1 MNQNQSRAERSDS
14 VQYRKT
20 VRSDSSNQ
28 QRQYSGG
35 VSTKGGG
42 GASSAS
48 TSLSNRS
55 FKKYNNNAPVA
66 QQGARPWNV
75 DSSDSSAVHSVNNG
89 AHQLQP
95 AQRVPEAPTS
105 KIPSNLNPTEASL
118 KTTRPVPKSPSSNV
132 SLAAAPSN
140 VSSDSK
146 APETPTSGDA
156 SKSYPMQFGSIST
169 VITNVMQI
177 PARTSSAPPNL
188 DEQKK
193 DQERYDSSRKAPALP
208 TPSISKQHFHKK
220 DAGIHDRPNS
230 GEAHLASRPKR
241 DAQVSAAQPGIQTQR
256 PAVHLIPNMPM
267 QFPFHQQQIVQFG
280 GQNPQIQSQALSGPM
295 PIPMSLPLGNPS
307 VQHSMFVQGIQPHL
321 MQPQAMMH
329 QGQGLNFP
337 PQIGPQLPHQLGNMG
352 MSLVPQFPQQ
362 APVKYNGSRKTVK
375 ITHPETHEEL
385 RLDSSPAPR
394 LHPSAQ
400 SQSQPISSFPP
411 NMPMNF
417 YPSSYN
423 AAPHFYPPA
432 SSVPL
437 GSTHVPPNS
446 QPPRLHNQVTVKSP
460 IISHAEKDPLP
471 PSGSLS
477 VGKAEASKPSRL
489 KAEPPVSSLSS
500 SSQPKAGLGV
510 SHVSVTSSSPVTV
523 ERDVPYSASGS
534 TSMDVSVSAST
545 RSSDGSRV
553 GASHP
558 DSFNDMP
565 KRPGSRGQQEQDLS
579 LYTSLLTLP
588 SQLPDVA
595 TTEAKHIPSES
606 AKDPLLTAVAT
617 SSEASSM
624 TGEGAIEENTGNTNK
639 GLGMLVLDSTQ
650 SEPEAIGGF
659 EQAEAISAESSVE
672 NSMKSLTLKSP
683 EMIGKLK
690 ENPNKEVASINSGS
704 SEHTREKSEQLSRFC
719 SNDVER
725 EGTLAV
731 AAGISSGEKLESSVP
746 VTALNKN
753 EIMGCSTG
761 VLVSPSPF
769 SVKEKGSDANV
780 AKGAA
785 PKGKKKKK
793 ELYRK
798 AEAASTS
805 SDLYMAYKGPEEKKE
820 TITNVK
826 SSEKPSSVSEDKTSI
841 GVSQENVAASE
852 KPALNKVE
860 PDDWED
866 AAEISSPQLGTSRNE
881 NEDNDDG
888 DGSTTKKYSR
898 DFLLKFLELWTDLPE
913 GFEITSDIADSLI
926 VSSINLPR
934 ESYPSPGRSVDRHI
948 GGSRPDR
955 RGSGLGDEDKWNK
968 FPGPPMVGRG
978 DMWND
983 VGYMNNAVG
992 FRPGQGGNNGVL
1004 RNPRA
1009 QTPQYAGG
1017 ILSGPMQSLGPQGN
1031 LQRNNVDSDRWQR
1044 GAGFTKD
1051 LMPYPQTPMQVMHKA
1066 ENKYEVGKVSDE
1078 EEAKQRQLKGILNK
1092 LTPQNFEKLFQQVKQ
1107 VNIDNVITLSGVISQ
1122 IFDKAL
1128 MEPTFC
1134 EMYANFCFHLAAEL
1148 PDLSVDNEKI
1158 TFKRLLLNKCQEEF
1172 ERGEREE
1179 EEANKAEEEGE
1190 VKQTAE
1196 EREEKRLR
1204 ARRRM
1209 LGNIR
1214 LIGELYKKRML
1225 TERIMHECINKL
1237 LGQYQNPDEENIE
1250 ALCKLMSTIG
1260 GMIDHPKAKEHMDAY
1275 YNFMAQLSNNMKLSS
1290 RVRFMLKDAIDLR
1303 KNKWQQRRKVE
1314 GPKKIEEVHR
1324 DAAQERAQV
1333 GRLGRT
1339 PSMGNSSRRGPPMDF
1354 GARSPGMLS
1363 SPNYHISGFR
1373 GAPPQLRGYGSQ
1385 DVRTDERHSS
1395 VPLPQRP
1402 LGDDFITLGPQGG
1415 LARGMAFTG
1424 QPLAANVPSAE
1435 MQSPGDGRGMGHG
1448 QNGFSSIP
1456 ERAAYGQ
1463 RQDLMPRHMQER
1475 FAAPP
1480 TFDQSHP
1487 QEQNNTYGSRD
1498 AWNDLA
1504 SDGSLP
1510 TYPSPSPQG
1519 GHLSIMNDVSSD
1531 KVWPEEKLHDK
1542 SVAAIKE
1549 FYSARDEKE
1558 VALCIKDLNA
1568 PSFYPTMISQWV
1580 TDSFER
1586 KDMERDLLTN
1596 LLINLSKLQDRVINE
1611 DQLIKG
1617 FESVLAVLEDAVN
1630 DAPRAGE
1637 FLGRIFGKII
1647 LENVISLS
1655 DIGRLIYEGGE
1666 EQGQLVE
1673 SGVAANVLASIF
1685 DTIKSEK
1692 GDSVLDEVRSS
1703 SNLRVEDF
1711 RPPGS
1716 NKAFRIDKY
1725 I

>member
-1 MNQNQSRAERSDS
+1 MNHNQSRAERSDS

-20 VRSDSSNQ
+20 GRSGSSNQ

-42 GASSAS
+42 GASSVP
-48 TSLSNRS
+48 TNLSNRS
-55 FKKYNNNAPVA
+55 FNNNAPVA
-66 QQGARPWNV
+66 QPGGGPWNV
-75 DSSDSSAVHSVNNG
+75 DSSDSSAIHAVHNG

-95 AQRVPEAPTS
+95 AERVPEAPDS
-105 KIPSNLNPTEASL
+105 KIPSNLKPTEASL

-146 APETPTSGDA
+146 APATPGKTSGDA
-156 SKSYPMQFGSIST
+156 SKSYPLQFGSIST
-169 VITNVMQI
+169 VIMNGMQI

-193 DQERYDSSRKAPALP
+193 DQARYDSSRTAPALP
-208 TPSISKQHFHKK
+208 TPSISKQHFPKK
-220 DAGIHDRPNS
+220 DAGIHDQPNS

-241 DAQVSAAQPGIQTQR
+241 DAQVSAAQPGIQNQR
-256 PAVHLIPNMPM
+256 PALHPIPNMAM
-267 QFPFHQQQIVQFG
+267 QFPFHQQQINAQFG
-280 GQNPQIQSQALSGPM
+280 GPNPQMQSQALSGPM

-307 VQHSMFVQGIQPHL
+307 VQHSMFVQGIQPHP
-321 MQPQAMMH
+321 MQSQAMMH

-337 PQIGPQLPHQLGNMG
+337 PQIGPQLPPQFGNMG
-352 MSLVPQFPQQ
+352 MSLAPQFPQQ

-385 RLDSSPAPR
+385 RLDSSPAP
-394 LHPSAQ
+394 
-400 SQSQPISSFPP
+400 
-411 NMPMNF
+411 
-417 YPSSYN
+417 SSYN

-437 GSTHVPPNS
+437 GSTHAPPNS

-477 VGKAEASKPSRL
+477 VGKAEASTPSRL
-489 KAEPPVSSLSS
+489 KAELPVSSLSS

-510 SHVSVTSSSPVTV
+510 SYLSVTSSIPVTV
-523 ERDVPYSASGS
+523 ERDAPYSASGS
-534 TSMDVSVSAST
+534 TAMDVSVSVST
-545 RSSDGSRV
+545 RSSDGSRL

-565 KRPGSRGQQEQDLS
+565 ERPGSRGQQEQDLS
-579 LYTSLLTLP
+579 LYTSLSTLP

-606 AKDPLLTAVAT
+606 AKDPLFTAVAA

-624 TGEGAIEENTGNTNK
+624 TGEGAIEEKTGNTIK
-639 GLGMLVLDSTQ
+639 ALGMLVLDSTQ
-650 SEPEAIGGF
+650 SEPDAIGGF
-659 EQAEAISAESSVE
+659 EQAETISAESSLE
-672 NSMKSLTLKSP
+672 NSMKSLTLESP

-690 ENPNKEVASINSGS
+690 KNPNKEVASINSGS
-704 SEHTREKSEQLSRFC
+704 SEHTRKKSEQLSRYC

-731 AAGISSGEKLESSVP
+731 PAGISSGEELESSVP

-753 EIMGCSTG
+753 EIMASSTG

-820 TITNVK
+820 TVTNVK
-826 SSEKPSSVSEDKTSI
+826 ASEKPSSIREDKTSI
-841 GVSQENVAASE
+841 GVSQENVAACE
-852 KPALNKVE
+852 KPALSKVE

-881 NEDNDDG
+881 NQDNDAG

-898 DFLLKFLELWTDLPE
+898 DFLLKFVELCTDLPE
-913 GFEITSDIADSLI
+913 GFELTSDIADSLI

-934 ESYPSPGRSVDRHI
+934 ESYPSPGRSVDRYV

-983 VGYMNNAVG
+983 AGYMNNAIG

-1017 ILSGPMQSLGPQGN
+1017 ILSGPMQSLGPQGG

-1044 GAGFTKD
+1044 GAGFQKD
-1051 LMPYPQTPMQVMHKA
+1051 LMLYPQTPMQVMHKA

-1354 GARSPGMLS
+1354 GARSPSMLS
-1363 SPNYHISGFR
+1363 SPNSHISGFR

-1385 DVRTDERHSS
+1385 DVRTDERHLS

-1435 MQSPGDGRGMGHG
+1435 MLSPGDGRRMGHG

-1463 RQDLMPRHMQER
+1463 REVLIPRYMQDR
-1475 FAAPP
+1475 A
-1480 TFDQSHP
+1480 TFDQSRP
-1487 QEQNNTYGSRD
+1487 QERNSTYGNRD
-1498 AWNDLA
+1498 IRNDHA
-1504 SDGSLP
+1504 SDGSLRP
-1510 TYPSPSPQG
+1510 PPSPQG
-1519 GHLSIMNDVSSD
+1519 GHPSIANDVSSD
-1531 KVWPEEKLHDK
+1531 KVWPEEQLHDK

-1568 PSFYPTMISQWV
+1568 PSFYPTMISLWV

-1586 KDMERDLLTN
+1586 KDMERDLLTK

-1630 DAPRAGE
+1630 DAPKAGE

-1685 DTIKSEK
+1685 DTIKLEK
-1692 GDSVLDEVRSS
+1692 GESVLDEVRLS

-1711 RPPGS
+1711 SPSGS